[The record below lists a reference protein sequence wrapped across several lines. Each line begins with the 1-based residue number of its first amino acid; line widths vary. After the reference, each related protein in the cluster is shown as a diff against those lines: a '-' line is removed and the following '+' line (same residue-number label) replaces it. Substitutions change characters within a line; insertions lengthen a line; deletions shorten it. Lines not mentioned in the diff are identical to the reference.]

1 MRDTWT
7 MKATDFEYRRPT
19 LVHQFIVAA
28 AFLTYLVDREDVVW
42 RFVKDSAAPRVFE
55 RFLFVLATVFIL
67 AGAAI
72 CTWARAYRRPE
83 SMTDMESYR
92 HPHQSRYFGDLLY
105 AIGLASL
112 APPWGFIILVTGEAL
127 RVFRLTRY
135 EEHLTQN
142 FRQHPLPN
150 TPSRRPS
157 GAQDPHSSGLVKA
170 FRQEAVKWGLVV
182 TMVVFVITLKD
193 RLAEVLAAASFLIG
207 LLANAPM
214 FSHIPNTTE

>member
-1 MRDTWT
+1 
-7 MKATDFEYRRPT
+7 MKATDFEYHRQT

-28 AFLTYLVDREDVVW
+28 AFLTYLVDREDIVW

-55 RFLFVLATVFIL
+55 SFFFILATVFIL

-83 SMTDMESYR
+83 STTDMESYR
-92 HPHQSRYFGDLLY
+92 HLHQSRYFGDLLY

-112 APPWGFIILVTGEAL
+112 APPWGFIILVAGEAL

-135 EEHLTQN
+135 EEHLTEN
-142 FRQHPLPN
+142 FQQHPLP
-150 TPSRRPS
+150 TASSRRPS
-157 GAQDPHSSGLVKA
+157 GAQDAHSSGLVKA

-182 TMVVFVITLKD
+182 TMIVFVSTVKD

-207 LLANAPM
+207 LLVNAPI
-214 FSHIPNTTE
+214 FSQPPNTAE